1 MKFIHCLK
9 KQVWVVLLFTFA
21 LSFLSCQD
29 LEENTYLEYGQV
41 KWGMPPEE
49 VLELLEVPKENVVTR
64 DAVEGV
70 EYYLLENVE
79 FCGEKASQMAL
90 NFMNL
95 GYQEEV
101 GELGGLVEIYAY
113 YPEDADMKK
122 IEKEMKKIYGDSIA
136 EIYEYGRSSISLNQI
151 QEERIKESETVRVW
165 GSSKLSQVLE
175 EEAFSQYRELWFPS
189 PMEIQEETWAQFKE
203 NARLVTGEWV
213 NLPGEG
219 GKTVHFDAYNLAV
232 YRNIT
237 DEKEA

>member
-9 KQVWVVLLFTFA
+9 KQVWVVLLLTFA

-49 VLELLEVPKENVVTR
+49 VLELLEVPKENVVSR

-90 NFMNL
+90 NFINL
-95 GYQEEV
+95 GY
-101 GELGGLVEIYAY
+101 
-113 YPEDADMKK
+113 
-122 IEKEMKKIYGDSIA
+122 
-136 EIYEYGRSSISLNQI
+136 
-151 QEERIKESETVRVW
+151 
-165 GSSKLSQVLE
+165 
-175 EEAFSQYRELWFPS
+175 
-189 PMEIQEETWAQFKE
+189 QEETWAQFKE

>member
-95 GYQEEV
+95 GYQEEA
-101 GELGGLVEIYAY
+101 GELGDLVEIYAY

-136 EIYEYGRSSISLNQI
+136 EIYEYGRSSISPNQ
-151 QEERIKESETVRVW
+151 
-165 GSSKLSQVLE
+165 
-175 EEAFSQYRELWFPS
+175 
-189 PMEIQEETWAQFKE
+189 IQEETWAQFKE

-232 YRNIT
+232 YKKKIPT
-237 DEKEA
+237 FPKERIML

>member
-95 GYQEEV
+95 GYQEEA

-136 EIYEYGRSSISLNQI
+136 EIYEYGRSSISPNQ
-151 QEERIKESETVRVW
+151 
-165 GSSKLSQVLE
+165 
-175 EEAFSQYRELWFPS
+175 
-189 PMEIQEETWAQFKE
+189 IQEETWAQFKE

-232 YRNIT
+232 YKKKIPT
-237 DEKEA
+237 FPKERIML

>member
-95 GYQEEV
+95 GYQEEA

-136 EIYEYGRSSISLNQI
+136 EIYEYGRSSISPNQ
-151 QEERIKESETVRVW
+151 
-165 GSSKLSQVLE
+165 
-175 EEAFSQYRELWFPS
+175 
-189 PMEIQEETWAQFKE
+189 IQEETWAQFKE

-232 YRNIT
+232 YKKKFT
-237 DEKEA
+237 HFP

>member
-9 KQVWVVLLFTFA
+9 KQVWVVLLFAFA

-95 GYQEEV
+95 GYQEEA

-136 EIYEYGRSSISLNQI
+136 EIYEYGRSSISPNQ
-151 QEERIKESETVRVW
+151 
-165 GSSKLSQVLE
+165 
-175 EEAFSQYRELWFPS
+175 
-189 PMEIQEETWAQFKE
+189 IQEETWAQFKE

-232 YRNIT
+232 YKKKFT
-237 DEKEA
+237 HFP

>member
-1 MKFIHCLK
+1 MAPYFKMCFRAFRDK
-9 KQVWVVLLFTFA
+9 EWVVLLFTFA

-49 VLELLEVPKENVVTR
+49 ILELLEVPKENVVSR

-95 GYQEEV
+95 GYQKEA

-136 EIYEYGRSSISLNQI
+136 EIYEYGRSSISPNQ
-151 QEERIKESETVRVW
+151 
-165 GSSKLSQVLE
+165 
-175 EEAFSQYRELWFPS
+175 
-189 PMEIQEETWAQFKE
+189 IQEETWAQFKE

-232 YRNIT
+232 YKKKFT
-237 DEKEA
+237 HFP

>member
-136 EIYEYGRSSISLNQI
+136 EIYEYGRSSISPNQI
-151 QEERIKESETVRVW
+151 
-165 GSSKLSQVLE
+165 L
-175 EEAFSQYRELWFPS
+175 
-189 PMEIQEETWAQFKE
+189 EETWAQFKE

-232 YRNIT
+232 YKKKIPT
-237 DEKEA
+237 FPKERIML

>member
-1 MKFIHCLK
+1 
-9 KQVWVVLLFTFA
+9 
-21 LSFLSCQD
+21 
-29 LEENTYLEYGQV
+29 
-41 KWGMPPEE
+41 MPPEE

-95 GYQEEV
+95 GYQEEA

-136 EIYEYGRSSISLNQI
+136 EIYEYGRSSISPNQ
-151 QEERIKESETVRVW
+151 
-165 GSSKLSQVLE
+165 
-175 EEAFSQYRELWFPS
+175 
-189 PMEIQEETWAQFKE
+189 IQEETWAQFKE

-232 YRNIT
+232 YKKKIPT
-237 DEKEA
+237 FPKERIML

>member
-9 KQVWVVLLFTFA
+9 KQVWVVLLFAFA
-21 LSFLSCQD
+21 LSFLFCQNS
-29 LEENTYLEYGQV
+29 EENTYLEYGQV

-64 DAVEGV
+64 NAVEGV

-95 GYQEEV
+95 EYQEEA

-136 EIYEYGRSSISLNQI
+136 EIYEYGRSSISPNQ
-151 QEERIKESETVRVW
+151 
-165 GSSKLSQVLE
+165 
-175 EEAFSQYRELWFPS
+175 
-189 PMEIQEETWAQFKE
+189 IQEETWAQFKE

-232 YRNIT
+232 YKKKFT
-237 DEKEA
+237 HFP

>member
-1 MKFIHCLK
+1 MAPYFKMCFRAFRDK
-9 KQVWVVLLFTFA
+9 EWVVVLFTFA

-49 VLELLEVPKENVVTR
+49 ILELLEVPKENVVSR

-95 GYQEEV
+95 GYQEEA

-136 EIYEYGRSSISLNQI
+136 EIYEYGRSSISPNQ
-151 QEERIKESETVRVW
+151 
-165 GSSKLSQVLE
+165 
-175 EEAFSQYRELWFPS
+175 
-189 PMEIQEETWAQFKE
+189 IQEETWAQFKE

-232 YRNIT
+232 YKKKFT
-237 DEKEA
+237 HFP

>member
-95 GYQEEV
+95 GYQKEA

-136 EIYEYGRSSISLNQI
+136 EIYEYGRSSISPNQ
-151 QEERIKESETVRVW
+151 
-165 GSSKLSQVLE
+165 
-175 EEAFSQYRELWFPS
+175 
-189 PMEIQEETWAQFKE
+189 IQEETWAQFKE

-232 YRNIT
+232 YKKKIPT
-237 DEKEA
+237 FPKERIML

>member
-1 MKFIHCLK
+1 MLNLIRGMIIKFIHCLK

-49 VLELLEVPKENVVTR
+49 ILELLEVPKENVVSR

-79 FCGEKASQMAL
+79 FCGEKVSQMAL

-95 GYQEEV
+95 GYQKEA

-136 EIYEYGRSSISLNQI
+136 EIYEYGRSSISPNQ
-151 QEERIKESETVRVW
+151 
-165 GSSKLSQVLE
+165 
-175 EEAFSQYRELWFPS
+175 
-189 PMEIQEETWAQFKE
+189 IQEETWAQFKE

-232 YRNIT
+232 YKKKFT
-237 DEKEA
+237 HFP

>member
-95 GYQEEV
+95 GYQKEA

-136 EIYEYGRSSISLNQI
+136 EIYEYGRSSISPNQ
-151 QEERIKESETVRVW
+151 
-165 GSSKLSQVLE
+165 
-175 EEAFSQYRELWFPS
+175 
-189 PMEIQEETWAQFKE
+189 IQEETWAQFKE

-219 GKTVHFDAYNLAV
+219 GKTVHFDAYNSAV
-232 YRNIT
+232 YKKKFT
-237 DEKEA
+237 HFP

>member
-1 MKFIHCLK
+1 M
-9 KQVWVVLLFTFA
+9 LFTFA

-95 GYQEEV
+95 RYQEEA
-101 GELGGLVEIYAY
+101 GKLGGLVEIYAY

-136 EIYEYGRSSISLNQI
+136 EIYEYGRSSISPNQI
-151 QEERIKESETVRVW
+151 K
-165 GSSKLSQVLE
+165 
-175 EEAFSQYRELWFPS
+175 
-189 PMEIQEETWAQFKE
+189 EETWAQFKE
-203 NARLVTGEWV
+203 NARLATGEWV

>member
-1 MKFIHCLK
+1 M
-9 KQVWVVLLFTFA
+9 LFTFA

-95 GYQEEV
+95 GYQEEA
-101 GELGGLVEIYAY
+101 GKLGGLVEIYAY

-122 IEKEMKKIYGDSIA
+122 TEKEMKKIYGDSIA
-136 EIYEYGRSSISLNQI
+136 EIYEYGRSSISPNQ
-151 QEERIKESETVRVW
+151 
-165 GSSKLSQVLE
+165 
-175 EEAFSQYRELWFPS
+175 
-189 PMEIQEETWAQFKE
+189 IQEETWAQFKE

-232 YRNIT
+232 YKKKFT
-237 DEKEA
+237 HFP

>member
-95 GYQEEV
+95 GYQEEA

-136 EIYEYGRSSISLNQI
+136 EIYEYGRSSISPNQI
-151 QEERIKESETVRVW
+151 
-165 GSSKLSQVLE
+165 L
-175 EEAFSQYRELWFPS
+175 
-189 PMEIQEETWAQFKE
+189 EETWAQFKE

-232 YRNIT
+232 YKKKIPT
-237 DEKEA
+237 FPKERIML

>member
-95 GYQEEV
+95 GYQEEA

-136 EIYEYGRSSISLNQI
+136 EIYEYGRSSISPNQI
-151 QEERIKESETVRVW
+151 K
-165 GSSKLSQVLE
+165 
-175 EEAFSQYRELWFPS
+175 
-189 PMEIQEETWAQFKE
+189 EETWAQFKE

-232 YRNIT
+232 YKKKIPT
-237 DEKEA
+237 FPKERIML